1 MYQEKKVERN
11 LACYKQLS
19 KCDLKIN
26 RHVPKQLFI
35 LSSKTKGFVYLQFF
49 LAYFLFMSCKTLV
62 YMLIIVY
69 D

>member
-1 MYQEKKVERN
+1 MERITN
-11 LACYKQLS
+11 L
-19 KCDLKIN
+19 CDLKIK

-49 LAYFLFMSCKTLV
+49 LAYFLFMSCIKIL
-62 YMLIIVY
+62 Y